1 MDVERIQRIN
11 ALALSLMKKGLAQD
25 REDAVTQAER
35 MVRGEVVKDYA
46 SMKDTM
52 QAVKAEG
59 EPVAS
64 SDSSSE
70 KTAQEEDLHPEKIKD
85 ILQQNTQFLVKK
97 IKEFQE
103 KVEALEKEVTGL
115 RTRFTYERLPTA
127 QDVTRESGRGAEESA
142 GAANTPKSAVSAA
155 PSGSASHPRSGNY
168 KEGDVSIEKFFY
180 MGNKR

>member
-52 QAVKAEG
+52 QAVKAEAQ
-59 EPVAS
+59 PTV
-64 SDSSSE
+64 SSSE
-70 KTAQEEDLHPEKIKD
+70 NTAQEEDLHPEKIKD

-103 KVEALEKEVTGL
+103 KMEALEKEVTGL

-127 QDVTRESGRGAEESA
+127 QDVTRESGRGTEESA
-142 GAANTPKSAVSAA
+142 GVTNTQKSSQNAA
-155 PSGSASHPRSGNY
+155 PSGSAAHPRSGNY

>member
-1 MDVERIQRIN
+1 MDIERIQRIN

-52 QAVKAEG
+52 QAVKAEAQ
-59 EPVAS
+59 PAV
-64 SDSSSE
+64 SSSE
-70 KTAQEEDLHPEKIKD
+70 NTAQEEDLHPEKIKD

-103 KVEALEKEVTGL
+103 KMETLEKEVTGL

-127 QDVTRESGRGAEESA
+127 KDVTRGAEESA
-142 GAANTPKSAVSAA
+142 GPSNAPNAA

>member
-1 MDVERIQRIN
+1 MDVDRIQRIN
-11 ALALSLMKKGLAQD
+11 ALALNLMKQGLAQD

-52 QAVKAEG
+52 QAVKAEAQ
-59 EPVAS
+59 PAV
-64 SDSSSE
+64 SSSE
-70 KTAQEEDLHPEKIKD
+70 NTAQEEDLHPEKIKD

-103 KVEALEKEVTGL
+103 KMEALEKEVTGL

-127 QDVTRESGRGAEESA
+127 KDVTRESGRGTEESA
-142 GAANTPKSAVSAA
+142 GSSNANAAS
-155 PSGSASHPRSGNY
+155 SGSASHPRSGNY